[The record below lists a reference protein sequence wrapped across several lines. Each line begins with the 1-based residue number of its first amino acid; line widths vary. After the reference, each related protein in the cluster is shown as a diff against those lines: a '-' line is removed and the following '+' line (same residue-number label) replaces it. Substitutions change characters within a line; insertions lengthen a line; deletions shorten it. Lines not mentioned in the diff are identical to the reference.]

1 MFTLGVGVCVVCLGG
16 AKIDPEVREVFDCH
30 VHAFY
35 VSFMCAGYDGGVV
48 CERSYA

>member
-16 AKIDPEVREVFDCH
+16 AKVDPEVGEVFDCH

-35 VSFMCAGYDGGVV
+35 VSFVCAGYDGGVV
-48 CERSYA
+48 CERSYP